1 MAPKGFLVLV
11 FVPSPPRPCCRTGGK
26 YGHCLAGQASIRQGS
41 LKPVSNY
48 LLRFAKKGSGRV
60 WDCGI
65 VGLWDAGGFLCSLPD
80 RLQSRLEG
88 LPIENCM
95 HHCLS
100 CELSLKL
107 CRSSFVLDCSGL
119 QQAKSPPGRGWL
131 HMPVP
136 HVVPACTNEMI

>member
-11 FVPSPPRPCCRTGGK
+11 FVPSPPQAVLQNGWQIRPLFGRSSEYPAGVTQAGIQLFATFREEELRT
-26 YGHCLAGQASIRQGS
+26 S
-41 LKPVSNY
+41 
-48 LLRFAKKGSGRV
+48 
-60 WDCGI
+60 
-65 VGLWDAGGFLCSLPD
+65 VGLWDARGFLCSLPD

-95 HHCLS
+95 FHCLS